1 MTLQQQIQST
11 VSTAINSPCLIDILA
26 QPGLAVVEMTVN
38 HDTARQ
44 RVVGVPVPADI
55 LAGFTE
61 SEFVAW
67 IGGELVGEVN

>member
-1 MTLQQQIQST
+1 MTLQQQIRESMPF
-11 VSTAINSPCLIDILA
+11 PCYIDIDV
-26 QPGLAVVEMTVN
+26 QPGLAIVEMTVN

-55 LAGFTE
+55 LAGFSE